1 MEKNDLLTDI
11 LKAYLAQ
18 TESALQISKILS
30 EHNGDEDITPD
41 SFIIGL
47 IYRLMVPMSDDE
59 MKNSLEF
66 AETVFDASSD
76 SEDYDIIE
84 ETYEKDKNIQ
94 NEGDILIYPKKI
106 KVNTCNCDICS
117 KARACLINYPN
128 YEIYDELAKKFK
140 DAIDN
145 SLIIHKIKL

>member
-1 MEKNDLLTDI
+1 MENNDLLTDI

-59 MKNSLEF
+59 MKKSLEF
-66 AETVFDASSD
+66 AESVFDASSD

-117 KARACLINYPN
+117 KARVCLINYPN
-128 YEIYDELAKKFK
+128 YEIYV
-140 DAIDN
+140 I
-145 SLIIHKIKL
+145 S

>member
-1 MEKNDLLTDI
+1 MENNDLLIDI

-18 TESALQISKILS
+18 TDSALQISKILS

-41 SFIIGL
+41 SFITGL

-59 MKNSLEF
+59 MKTSLEF
-66 AETVFDASSD
+66 ADSVFNASSD
-76 SEDYDIIE
+76 SEDYDNIE
-84 ETYEKDKNIQ
+84 EIYGKNE
-94 NEGDILIYPKKI
+94 NENEEEPSIYPRKI
-106 KVNTCNCDICS
+106 KVNTCNCDICA
-117 KARACLINYPN
+117 KARACLINYSS
-128 YEIYDELAKKFK
+128 YEISDELANKFK

>member
-1 MEKNDLLTDI
+1 MENNDLLTDI

-30 EHNGDEDITPD
+30 DHNGDEDITPD

-66 AETVFDASSD
+66 AESVFDASSD

-94 NEGDILIYPKKI
+94 NEGDILIYPRKI
-106 KVNTCNCDICS
+106 KVNTCNCDICI
-117 KARACLINYPN
+117 KARTCLINYPN

-140 DAIDN
+140 DAINN
-145 SLIIHKIKL
+145 SLIIHKIIL